1 MASKSDILKRI
12 QASEKGEPTFQDTNR
27 LKTWKKAGQ
36 GSRDQKHGYE
46 RALRNMQR
54 SAQQGQA
61 FNKVDAQ
68 IVSSYVKET
77 PEQLLSKSKTFMN
90 LAMWLPAGG
99 AAAKLGA
106 TALKAASKLAAPTAK
121 GTTAA
126 AKKAAEAAAKKA
138 AAKKAAEAAAP
149 KVAKVSDAAA
159 KKALKTAQRKA
170 QRARLKARTDVL
182 GDIAKGG
189 VQTKGLAQAAN
200 KAGKQAYN
208 KVMKQHAKDVA
219 PKVAKVVPR
228 GPVSRPPGR
237 IKKVA
242 SEVIGRTTKGRRSG
256 KALRTKTGQLHGLK
270 PKDIRLAKGIRTG
283 TAAVAIPAAAVGTAL
298 ALKEDKKP
306 EKKTVTPPS
315 PRRKPTGSEVYFER
329 ARRDRE
335 DAAKARRAGEATA
348 KARRAG
354 EATAKARRAGEIGL
368 FEQIKK
374 KKDRKITKA
383 TAKGKLVNVGAD
395 PDVSGLYEHWEYPDL
410 MSSSVR
416 KKMKGL
422 LPWNWKQISGPRD
435 PSGAFDKKAFAK
447 KGYETGIPFLKNI
460 SVEPPDEDDEFVGMN
475 KKGGQIKKS
484 IKKAKAKPRKA
495 KAKTR
500 KRAALRG
507 HRAELRGG

>member
-1 MASKSDILKRI
+1 
-12 QASEKGEPTFQDTNR
+12 
-27 LKTWKKAGQ
+27 
-36 GSRDQKHGYE
+36 
-46 RALRNMQR
+46 
-54 SAQQGQA
+54 
-61 FNKVDAQ
+61 
-68 IVSSYVKET
+68 
-77 PEQLLSKSKTFMN
+77 
-90 LAMWLPAGG
+90 
-99 AAAKLGA
+99 
-106 TALKAASKLAAPTAK
+106 
-121 GTTAA
+121 
-126 AKKAAEAAAKKA
+126 
-138 AAKKAAEAAAP
+138 
-149 KVAKVSDAAA
+149 
-159 KKALKTAQRKA
+159 
-170 QRARLKARTDVL
+170 
-182 GDIAKGG
+182 

-374 KKDRKITKA
+374 KKDRKITED
-383 TAKGKLVNVGAD
+383 TAKAEKPG
-395 PDVSGLYEHWEYPDL
+395 W
-410 MSSSVR
+410 M
-416 KKMKGL
+416 
-422 LPWNWKQISGPRD
+422 PWNWKQISGPRD